1 MMVLV
6 LLVMVVMVQ
15 ITFPFCRRH
24 VTVGIVLR
32 YTEYAVYAVP
42 VVEVTTRAAAADGGL
57 LRGRSVGDHRNG
69 TLLLLLLLVVLLARW
84 ARATVAVAVLLVV
97 LQVLLL
103 VVHVFRLLCRLVPD
117 DPAKY
122 DAHG

>member
-15 ITFPFCRRH
+15 ITFPFGRRH

-42 VVEVTTRAAAADGGL
+42 VVEVTTRAAATDGGL

-69 TLLLLLLLVVLLARW
+69 TLLLLVVVLLARR
-84 ARATVAVAVLLVV
+84 ARAAVAVAVLLVV

-103 VVHVFRLLCRLVPD
+103 VVHVFRLLRRLVSD
-117 DPAKY
+117 DPAGH
-122 DAHG
+122 DGRG